1 MAATMGTAAAMGT
14 AGSQEEFLVATTAT
28 VTSPQREG
36 PPSGSQ
42 QGSAVT
48 DSPPPPPIT
57 EPTLQFDSQYFY
69 ELEFYLRRLEQ
80 HVDWMERQL
89 QQSRVLID
97 RLVGRIVVLEEKL
110 DHVGRAASESV
121 PKAKAL
127 AY

>member
-1 MAATMGTAAAMGT
+1 MGT

-42 QGSAVT
+42 QASAVT

-57 EPTLQFDSQYFY
+57 EPSLQFDPQYLY
-69 ELEFYLRRLEQ
+69 ELEFHLDRLER

-97 RLVGRIVVLEEKL
+97 RLVGRIMVLEKKL
-110 DHVGRAASESV
+110 DCVGSAASEPV
-121 PKAKAL
+121 PKAKAR